1 MPRLFLFVPYLSIV
15 LLFPAISLQA
25 QKAYPEDYARK
36 VTQTTLDYHIRYL
49 SDSLLQGRETGSP
62 GGSQATQ
69 YIDSKFKE
77 FGLHP
82 LGTANPYRYNTSYI
96 QGFVCPTG
104 QRGRNVIGW
113 IPATRKESN
122 EYIIISAHY
131 DHLGVIEGIL
141 YPGAD
146 SNASGVAALLSLAEA
161 FGAAVNDG
169 QGLSR
174 NLIFVAYDAKE
185 FSMTGAR
192 IFALSL
198 GIPPQQVVLNI
209 NLDQMGTTL
218 APPGDSQKY
227 MLIVGAEKVPGHIV
241 RSMNNNNAY
250 YNTGL
255 ELDYTFYQSPEF
267 AEIFFTMTEQYF
279 LSLQNIPSLLITSG
293 VNDHTYK
300 PRDTPDIIDL
310 PVLEL
315 RTRWLFFTLWDLL
328 QRL

>member
-1 MPRLFLFVPYLSIV
+1 MPRLFLLVSCISIV
-15 LLFPAISLQA
+15 LLFKSVPLEA
-25 QKAYPEDYARK
+25 QTTRPEEYAR
-36 VTQTTLDYHIRYL
+36 TITSQELDFHIRYL
-49 SDSLLQGRETGSP
+49 SDSLLQGRETGST

-69 YIDSKFKE
+69 YINRMFDES
-77 FGLHP
+77 GLRP
-82 LGTANPYRYNTSYI
+82 LGTANPYRYNGSYI

-104 QRGRNVIGW
+104 QKGRNVIGW
-113 IPATRKESN
+113 IPATGKESN

-131 DHLGVIEGIL
+131 DHLGVIDGVL

-146 SNASGVAALLSLAEA
+146 SNASGVAALLSLAKA
-161 FGAAVNDG
+161 FSAATNDG
-169 QGLSR
+169 HGLSR

-198 GIPPQQVVLNI
+198 GIPAGQVVLNL

-218 APPGDSQKY
+218 APPGESSKY
-227 MLIVGAEKVPGHIV
+227 MLILGAEKVPEHII
-241 RSMNNNNAY
+241 RSMNNTNAY

-255 ELDYTFYQSPEF
+255 ELDYSFYRSPEF

-279 LSLQNIPSLLITSG
+279 LSLQNIPSLLVTSG

-328 QRL
+328 QR

>member
-1 MPRLFLFVPYLSIV
+1 MPRLFLFVSCISIL
-15 LLFPAISLQA
+15 LLFPAVPMQA
-25 QKAYPEDYARK
+25 QRARPEGYARII
-36 VTQTTLDYHIRYL
+36 TRQNLDYHIRFL

-62 GGSQATQ
+62 GGSEATQ
-69 YIDSKFKE
+69 YINKKFE
-77 FGLHP
+77 AFGLRP
-82 LGTANPYRYNTSYI
+82 LGTANPYRYNGSYI

-113 IPATRKESN
+113 IPAAGKGSH

-161 FGAAVNDG
+161 FGAATNDG
-169 QGLSR
+169 HGCTR

-198 GIPPQQVVLNI
+198 GIPAEQVVLNL
-209 NLDQMGTTL
+209 NLDQVGTTL
-218 APPGDSQKY
+218 APPGNTPKY
-227 MLIVGAEKVPGHIV
+227 MLILGAEKVPDPII

-255 ELDYTFYQSPEF
+255 ELDYFFYQSPEF
-267 AEIFFTMTEQYF
+267 ADIFFTMTEQFF
-279 LSLQNIPSLLITSG
+279 LSQQNIPSLLVTSG
-293 VNDHTYK
+293 VNEHTYK
-300 PRDTPDIIDL
+300 PRDNADIIDL

-315 RTRWLFFTLWDLL
+315 RTRWLFFTLWDLV
-328 QRL
+328 QR

>member
-1 MPRLFLFVPYLSIV
+1 MPRLSLIV
-15 LLFPAISLQA
+15 SCISLILCLPSGPLQA
-25 QKAYPEDYARK
+25 QSASPEKYAGT
-36 VTQTTLDYHIRYL
+36 VTAKELDFHIRYL
-49 SDSLLQGRETGSP
+49 ADSLLQGRESGTP

-69 YIDSKFKE
+69 YINNKFKE
-77 FGLHP
+77 YGLRP
-82 LGTANPYRYNTSYI
+82 LGTANPQRYNTSYI

-113 IPATRKESN
+113 IPATQKESN

-131 DHLGVIEGIL
+131 DHLGVIEGVL

-146 SNASGVAALLSLAEA
+146 SNASGVAVLLSLART
-161 FGAAVNDG
+161 FGAVMNDG
-169 QGLSR
+169 YGLRS

-198 GIPPQQVVLNI
+198 GIPAEQIVLNL

-218 APPGDSQKY
+218 APPGNSQNY
-227 MLIVGAEKVPGHIV
+227 MLILGAENVPDYII

-250 YNTGL
+250 YNTKL
-255 ELDYTFYQSPEF
+255 ELDYSFYQSPEF

-279 LSLQNIPSLLITSG
+279 LSLQNIPSLLVTSG

-300 PRDTPDIIDL
+300 PGDIPDIINL

-315 RTRWLFFTLWDLL
+315 RTRWLFFSLWDLV
-328 QRL
+328 QR

>member
-1 MPRLFLFVPYLSIV
+1 MPRLFLFVSCLSIV
-15 LLFPAISLQA
+15 LLFPAVSLQA
-25 QKAYPEDYARK
+25 QRARPEDYASK
-36 VTQTTLDYHIRYL
+36 VTRKDLDYHIRYL

-62 GGSQATQ
+62 GGSEATL
-69 YIDSKFKE
+69 YINNKFKE
-77 FGLHP
+77 YGLRP
-82 LGTANPYRYNTSYI
+82 LGTANPYRYNVSYI

-113 IPATRKESN
+113 IPAAEKESHK
-122 EYIIISAHY
+122 YIIISAHY
-131 DHLGVIEGIL
+131 DHLGVIEGIH

-146 SNASGVAALLSLAEA
+146 SNASGVAALLSLAET
-161 FGAAVNDG
+161 FGAATKDG
-169 QGLSR
+169 HGLTC

-198 GIPPQQVVLNI
+198 GIPAEQVVLNL

-218 APPGDSQKY
+218 APPGDSRKY
-227 MLIVGAEKVPGHIV
+227 ILILGAEKVPDHII
-241 RSMNNNNAY
+241 RSMDNNNAY

-255 ELDYTFYQSPEF
+255 ELDYSFYQSPEF

-315 RTRWLFFTLWDLL
+315 RTRWLFFTLWDLI
-328 QRL
+328 QR